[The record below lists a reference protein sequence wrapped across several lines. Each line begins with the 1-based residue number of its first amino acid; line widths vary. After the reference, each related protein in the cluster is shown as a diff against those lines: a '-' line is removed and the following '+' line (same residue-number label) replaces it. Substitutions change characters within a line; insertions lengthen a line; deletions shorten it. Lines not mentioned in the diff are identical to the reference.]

1 MYTAIERGGKKV
13 KRTYFTTGAIMILRK
28 ILKWMIAGE
37 SIVISMLL
45 LWILYQIVNAK
56 HTTVQF
62 QEASPDG
69 SYVLCI
75 EELGSPTPVL
85 YPMDRIRI
93 RFRESDE
100 KEECHSVTHSVT
112 FRVNVPTKGD
122 KADCNVEWLDD
133 GVRIVLSGT
142 ESQYYVLPF
151 VTLGE

>member
-1 MYTAIERGGKKV
+1 
-13 KRTYFTTGAIMILRK
+13 MILRK
-28 ILKWMIAGE
+28 ILKRIIVVE
-37 SIVISMLL
+37 SIVIAIFL
-45 LWILYQIVNAK
+45 LWIIYQIINAK

-100 KEECHSVTHSVT
+100 KEERHSIT
-112 FRVNVPTKGD
+112 FRVNVPTKGG

-142 ESQYYVLPF
+142 ESQYYVLPY